1 MPATPVLVL
10 HSIIISFVAAWL
22 ACDTAP
28 ASSVRSLQE
37 MTNRVKDEKTP
48 FGARGSK
55 IHHVFPQTLT
65 KSSVIRD
72 ESTPPTTMATSFEQP
87 HLSDPAPDLKL

>member
-1 MPATPVLVL
+1 MPATPALIF

-22 ACDTAP
+22 ARDTAP
-28 ASSVRSLQE
+28 ASSAHSLQE
-37 MTNRVKDEKTP
+37 MTNRVKGEKTP

-72 ESTPPTTMATSFEQP
+72 ESAPPTTMATLFEWP
-87 HLSDPAPDLKL
+87 HLSDPAPDLRL

>member
-1 MPATPVLVL
+1 MLATPALIL

-28 ASSVRSLQE
+28 ASSVHSLQE
-37 MTNRVKDEKTP
+37 MTTNRVKDEKTP

-55 IHHVFPQTLT
+55 IHHVSPQTLT

-72 ESTPPTTMATSFEQP
+72 ESAPPTTMATSFE
-87 HLSDPAPDLKL
+87 

>member
-1 MPATPVLVL
+1 MLATPALIL

-28 ASSVRSLQE
+28 ASSVHSLQE

-48 FGARGSK
+48 FGARGLK
-55 IHHVFPQTLT
+55 IHHVSPQTLT

-72 ESTPPTTMATSFEQP
+72 ESAPPTTMATSFEWP

>member
-1 MPATPVLVL
+1 MLATPALIL

-22 ACDTAP
+22 ACDAAP
-28 ASSVRSLQE
+28 ASSVHSLQE

-48 FGARGSK
+48 FGARGSE
-55 IHHVFPQTLT
+55 IHHVSPQMLT

-72 ESTPPTTMATSFEQP
+72 ESAPPTTMATSFEWP
-87 HLSDPAPDLKL
+87 HLSDPAPDLEL

>member
-1 MPATPVLVL
+1 MLATPALIL

-28 ASSVRSLQE
+28 ASSVHSLQE
-37 MTNRVKDEKTP
+37 MTNRAKDEKTP

-55 IHHVFPQTLT
+55 IHHVSPQTLT

-72 ESTPPTTMATSFEQP
+72 ESAPPTTMATSFEWP